1 MPARTLQVRRP
12 LGMLSPIRSAA
23 SPQGSELQLFTAPRG
38 TADVLPA
45 EQPYWRRVVS
55 EAEELCRLYGYARID
70 TPVFEEAALF
80 ERGVGAAT
88 DIVQKEMYVF
98 EDRSGE
104 RMALRPE
111 GTANIC
117 RAYLQHGMPNLPQ
130 PVRLYYLAPTFRY
143 ERPQAGRRRQHMQ
156 LGCEAI
162 GEADAALDAEMIELA
177 WRLYERLGLKDL
189 VLLLNTIGDR
199 KCRPRYLKA
208 LKAHYKGHL
217 KALCDDCRDRY
228 EHNPLRLL
236 DCKQESC
243 RPVIASAPR
252 MSDHLCDECRDHF
265 DALCGYLDALSV
277 PYRLDPH
284 LVRGLD
290 YYTRTVFE
298 IQPRGG
304 GAQST
309 IAAGGRYDDLIEE
322 LGGRPTPAI
331 GFATGIERIVLNM
344 KRHKSPVP
352 PQPAPDVYVAHQGPR
367 ARAEAVRLAGLLRR
381 EGIAATMAVGERSLR
396 SQMRQ
401 ANTMGAAYVLILGEE
416 ELAKGTVQVRKMA
429 DGSQREVASGEI
441 AALLRGALGRA

>member
-1 MPARTLQVRRP
+1 
-12 LGMLSPIRSAA
+12 
-23 SPQGSELQLFTAPRG
+23 LFTAPRG

-117 RAYLQHGMPNLPQ
+117 RAYLQHGMANLPQ

-162 GEADAALDAEMIELA
+162 GEEDAAVDAELVELA

-236 DCKQESC
+236 DCKQEIC

-252 MSDHLCDECRDHF
+252 MGDHLCDECRDHF

-298 IQPRGG
+298 ILPRGG

-309 IAAGGRYDDLIEE
+309 IGAGGRYDGLIEE
-322 LGGRPTPAI
+322 LGGRPTPGI

-344 KRHKSPVP
+344 KRHKAPVP
-352 PQPAPDVYVAHQGPR
+352 PAPAPEVYVAHQGPR

-381 EGIAATMAVGERSLR
+381 NGVAATMAVGERSLR

-401 ANTMGAAYVLILGEE
+401 ANSTGAAYVLILGEE
-416 ELAKGTVQVRKMA
+416 EMAGGTVQARKMA
-429 DGSQREVASGEI
+429 DGSQREVAAGEI
-441 AALLRGALGRA
+441 AAFLRAALGRS